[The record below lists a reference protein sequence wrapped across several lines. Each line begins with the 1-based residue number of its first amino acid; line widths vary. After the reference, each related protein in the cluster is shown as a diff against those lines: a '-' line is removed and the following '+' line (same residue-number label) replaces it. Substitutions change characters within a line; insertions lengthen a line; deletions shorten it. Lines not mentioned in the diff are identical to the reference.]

1 MLFNV
6 VLLKKKNDAKKREF
20 FDNKLLSA
28 SFSLA
33 RISGTFFDFVGVV
46 VFVCLSFLFS

>member
-6 VLLKKKNDAKKREF
+6 VLLKKKNEAKKREF
-20 FDNKLLSA
+20 FDNKLLG
-28 SFSLA
+28 
-33 RISGTFFDFVGVV
+33 RIPVTFFDLVGVV